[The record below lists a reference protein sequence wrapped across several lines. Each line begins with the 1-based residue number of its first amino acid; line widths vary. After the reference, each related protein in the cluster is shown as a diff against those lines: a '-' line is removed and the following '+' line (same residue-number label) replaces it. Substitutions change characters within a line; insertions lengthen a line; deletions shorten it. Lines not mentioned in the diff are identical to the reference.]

1 MGLGWSLEQEQ
12 QLTNQWFCI
21 FTYAYLIYICISYI
35 YIFWILGFVYTHSQL
50 WACISG
56 VTSWSYK
63 LTCNT
68 SYWKRKKNYLVTC
81 HLLTSNNQTR
91 NTRSTGSMYITRHLK
106 VHNYK
111 KYSRYLGYAGRLKVM
126 DVLRVMY
133 LCNRFCKIYR

>member
-1 MGLGWSLEQEQ
+1 M
-12 QLTNQWFCI
+12 
-21 FTYAYLIYICISYI
+21 
-35 YIFWILGFVYTHSQL
+35 
-50 WACISG
+50 
-56 VTSWSYK
+56 
-63 LTCNT
+63 
-68 SYWKRKKNYLVTC
+68 YLVT
-81 HLLTSNNQTR
+81 HHSLTSNNQTR